1 MADIRH
7 LGLPEPQAPIEPL
20 TLVEENAALRQEND
34 HLRDALASA
43 LAKLN
48 DKEYLTNRVV
58 MLLRRPRVLWIAV
71 GAAAALLMSSGFGIK
86 AVYDSFHSPPPSGHS
101 QVIEKP
107 YPVYYPLVA
116 TPRPT
121 PSSPS
126 PQATFTP
133 RGSLPPPLNS
143 AQAPLPV
150 PSPSLPVKI
159 KHCPPPPDVPPR
171 CLPPPSPLPSP
182 LSP

>member
-7 LGLPEPQAPIEPL
+7 LGLPEPQAPLEPL
-20 TLVEENAALRQEND
+20 TLAEENAALRQEND
-34 HLRDALASA
+34 HLRNALASA

-71 GAAAALLMSSGFGIK
+71 GAGAVLLMGSGAGIK
-86 AVYDSFHSPPPSGHS
+86 AVYDAFHSPPPGHGE
-101 QVIEKP
+101 VMEKP
-107 YPVYYPLVA
+107 YPVYYPVV
-116 TPRPT
+116 PNPS
-121 PSSPS
+121 PSSSSTPS

-133 RGSLPPPLNS
+133 TGSLRPPLNS

-159 KHCPPPPDVPPR
+159 KH
-171 CLPPPSPLPSP
+171 
-182 LSP
+182 